1 MSLGTTLLSGAVDAL
16 DALVRKTLVVLEGR
30 VEHCNFEG
38 LDEVAMQ
45 LLYAMTLIVGI
56 LGR

>member
-1 MSLGTTLLSGAVDAL
+1 MGTTLLSGAVDAL

-30 VEHCNFEG
+30 VEHCSFGG